1 MCEAILSLFFS
12 SSAKNSFFS
21 ETLRSGAIPQSTSM
35 SQAWLRSRNVLVRPD
50 EFCSPSA
57 PHHFSSTVCEVIT
70 GPRSQGCLLARLGG
84 CSVDHINVGRKVWG
98 QKGSCITVGCSLESL
113 AAPGLEGMWPFLLF
127 LYPQHI
133 LYCDSRASGNVH
145 LRLWQTTIRK
155 IHLKKKKSYLF
166 LLFYFSSTHPC
177 FRALLQKNNLF
188 SHFQFLWPFIL
199 SFFQLDSYQLCSVL
213 SSKEHCEQ
221 PEGYYQS

>member
-57 PHHFSSTVCEVIT
+57 PHHFSSTVCDVIT

-155 IHLKKKKSYLF
+155 IHLKKKI
-166 LLFYFSSTHPC
+166 LLV
-177 FRALLQKNNLF
+177 
-188 SHFQFLWPFIL
+188 FIL
-199 SFFQLDSYQLCSVL
+199 FFLHPPLLSCLAPKKQFIFSFPISLAFYSIIFSIRFISAMQCS
-213 SSKEHCEQ
+213 EQ
-221 PEGYYQS
+221 